1 MNLEKFDPTG
11 LAKAQVEKMVKAAVK
26 KAIEFGPLAHPE
38 KLNDF
43 VVEVPQDLRYGD
55 FSTNAAM
62 LNARAFK
69 SNPRTVATAILENLK
84 FEGTFFEKAELAGPG
99 FINFFLS
106 DLYFQTVVKAV
117 LENKENYGKTDLG
130 KGKRYNVEFV
140 SANPTG
146 PMHLGNARGG
156 ALGDILAE
164 ALKWSGY
171 DVTREFLIND
181 AGNQIEKFGLSLEA
195 RYMQL
200 FDASYPFDEK
210 FYQGADIIAR
220 AKEFY
225 EINGDS
231 FVNKPLDE
239 RKQALIDYALPRNVA
254 DIKKHLEKYRIKY
267 DVWFSEQ
274 KMRDRGDVEK
284 AIATLTAN
292 GYTYE
297 KDGALWYKGTALGEE
312 KDEVLVR
319 ANGISTYFAADIAY
333 HYDKLVTRGF
343 DKAIDVWGADHHGH
357 VARMKTAMEA
367 LGLDKDKLDVVL
379 MQFVKLVGDAR
390 DEDGNVIMDESGKP
404 KKVEIKMSKR
414 TGKAITLTDLLDEV
428 PTDAARFFF
437 NMREPNT
444 TIPFD
449 LDLAVKEDSENP
461 VYYVQYAHARICSI
475 LRQLANE
482 GLTADNIE
490 NADLSLLKD
499 VNEIELIR
507 TLSYMPSEIAAA
519 GKAYDPSKI
528 TKYSISLASQFHRF
542 YNACRVKG
550 EDEKLSKARLALC
563 VAAKYA
569 ISNCLTIMNITVPSE
584 M

>member
-1 MNLEKFDPTG
+1 MNLEKFDG
-11 LAKAQVEKMVKAAVK
+11 MNLAKEQITTLVKNAFN
-26 KAIEFGPLAHPE
+26 KAIENGDLQKPE
-38 KLNDF
+38 EIKDF
-43 VVEVPQDLRYGD
+43 VVEIPQDLRNGD

-62 LNARAFK
+62 VNSKVFR
-69 SNPRTVATAILENLK
+69 SNPRAIATAIINYFD
-84 FEGTFFEKAELAGPG
+84 FEGTFFENAELAGPG
-99 FINFFLS
+99 FINFRLNHN
-106 DLYFQTVVKAV
+106 YFETVVKAV
-117 LENKENYGKTDLG
+117 LENGDEYGKTNYG
-130 KGKRYNVEFV
+130 EGKRYNVEFV

-164 ALKWSGY
+164 CLAWSGY

-195 RYMQL
+195 RYMQI
-200 FDASYPFDEK
+200 FDKDYPFDEK

-225 EINGDS
+225 DIHGDS
-231 FVNKPLDE
+231 YVNKSVDE
-239 RKQALIDYALPRNVA
+239 RKQALIDYALPKNIA
-254 DIKKHLEKYRIKY
+254 DMKSHLEKYRIKY

-274 KMRDRGDVEK
+274 EMRNKGDVDK
-284 AIATLTAN
+284 AIAKLTEN

-357 VARMKTAMEA
+357 VIRMKTAMTA
-367 LGLDKDKLDVVL
+367 LGIDSSKLDVVL
-379 MQFVKLVGDAR
+379 MQLVKLIGDAK
-390 DEDGNVIMDESGKP
+390 DENGNVILDEKGNP
-404 KKVEIKMSKR
+404 KKTEIKMSKR
-414 TGKAITLTDLLDEV
+414 TGKAITLVDLLDEV

-437 NMREPNT
+437 NTREPNT
-444 TIPFD
+444 HLLFD
-449 LDLAVKEDSENP
+449 LDLAIQENSENP

-475 LRQLANE
+475 LRQLEREN
-482 GLTADNIE
+482 LTAEGIE
-490 NADLSLLKD
+490 DADLSLLVD
-499 VNEIELIR
+499 PNEIELIR
-507 TLSYMPSEIAAA
+507 TLSYMPGEIIAS

-528 TKYSISLASQFHRF
+528 TKYSITLATQFHRF
-542 YNACRVKG
+542 YTACRVKC
-550 EDEKLSKARLALC
+550 DDVNLSKARLALC
-563 VAAKYA
+563 VATKHA
-569 ISNCLTIMNITVPSE
+569 IANCLRIMNITIPE
-584 M
+584 KM